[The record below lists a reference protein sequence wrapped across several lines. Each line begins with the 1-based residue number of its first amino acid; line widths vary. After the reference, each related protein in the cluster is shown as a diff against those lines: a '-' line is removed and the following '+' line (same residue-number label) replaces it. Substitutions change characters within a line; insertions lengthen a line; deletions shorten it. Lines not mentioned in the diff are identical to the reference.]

1 MPEDQQPADA
11 ETSTGTEADEA
22 PTPSTR
28 AAAGGF
34 AGLRALIG
42 IIAFPRTSFE
52 IIRERRPWVAALAVI
67 VAVLALRTVLGQ
79 RDLAAMLG
87 GGESALDLYGPSM
100 TMAVVVL
107 ISLPIEAL
115 LVWRLALA
123 FGATTRFLTL
133 FSLMVHVYVV
143 GRLGNLLSYFLSK
156 GRQALEPP
164 DASSGFELDFSNPA
178 VHTTVGALLEGGI
191 TLAVSLWTLV
201 LLGLGIGVVTR
212 VSKWT
217 GLGIA
222 GFYAAVMA
230 ALGEGLE
237 RTTSVFIQSMR

>member
-1 MPEDQQPADA
+1 M
-11 ETSTGTEADEA
+11 
-22 PTPSTR
+22 
-28 AAAGGF
+28 
-34 AGLRALIG
+34 
-42 IIAFPRTSFE
+42 
-52 IIRERRPWVAALAVI
+52 
-67 VAVLALRTVLGQ
+67 
-79 RDLAAMLG
+79 G
-87 GGESALDLYGPSM
+87 GGESAANLYGPSM
-100 TMAVVVL
+100 AMAVAVL

-115 LVWRLALA
+115 LVWRLSMA

-143 GRLGNLLSYFLSK
+143 GRLGSLVSYLLSK

-164 DASSGFELDFSNPA
+164 DVSPEFELSFSNPA
-178 VHTTVGALLEGGI
+178 VHTTVGALLEGAVSI
-191 TLAVSLWTLV
+191 AVSLWALI
-201 LLGLGIGVVTR
+201 LLGLGIGVVAR

-237 RTTSVFIQSMR
+237 RTTSVFVQSIR

>member
-1 MPEDQQPADA
+1 MPEDQKPADTEA
-11 ETSTGTEADEA
+11 STRTEADEA
-22 PTPSTR
+22 PTR
-28 AAAGGF
+28 KGGAAGGPM
-34 AGLRALIG
+34 GIKALVG
-42 IIAFPRTSFE
+42 IVAFPRTSFE
-52 IIRERRPWVAALAVI
+52 IIRERRPWLAALGAI
-67 VAVLALRTVLGQ
+67 LAVLALRTVLGQ
-79 RDLAAMLG
+79 RDLAALMG
-87 GGESALDLYGPSM
+87 GGESAANLYGPSM
-100 TMAVVVL
+100 AMAVAVL

-115 LVWRLALA
+115 LVWRLSMA

-143 GRLGNLLSYFLSK
+143 GRLGSLVSYLLSR

-164 DASSGFELDFSNPA
+164 DVSPEFELSFSNPA
-178 VHTTVGALLEGGI
+178 VHTTVGALLEGAVSI
-191 TLAVSLWTLV
+191 AVSLWALI
-201 LLGLGIGVVTR
+201 LLGLGIGVVAR

-237 RTTSVFIQSMR
+237 RTTSVFVQSIR